1 MDKENLKGVAAL
13 LVHVARV
20 DEAYTYKEKQII
32 KSFINSFNE
41 SDGELILKEAEE
53 LESNSNQLLS
63 FTRAVKDQELE
74 VKKEIIEHLWQII
87 KSFINSFNES
97 DGDLILR
104 EAEELESNSNQLL
117 SFTRAVKDQ
126 ELEVKKEIIEHLWKI
141 IISDQNV
148 DHYESNL
155 MRRICGLIYFPD
167 KLCGEIKLKVL
178 KSN

>member
-1 MDKENLKGVAAL
+1 VDKENLKGVAAL

-20 DEAYTYKEKQII
+20 DEAYTDKEKQII

-74 VKKEIIEHLWQII
+74 VKKEIIEHLW
-87 KSFINSFNES
+87 
-97 DGDLILR
+97 
-104 EAEELESNSNQLL
+104 
-117 SFTRAVKDQ
+117 
-126 ELEVKKEIIEHLWKI
+126 KI

-148 DHYESNL
+148 DHYEANL

-167 KLCGEIKLKVL
+167 KLCGEIKIKVL
-178 KSN
+178 GKTS

>member
-1 MDKENLKGVAAL
+1 VDKENLKGVAAL

-20 DEAYTYKEKQII
+20 DEAYTDKEK
-32 KSFINSFNE
+32 
-41 SDGELILKEAEE
+41 
-53 LESNSNQLLS
+53 
-63 FTRAVKDQELE
+63 
-74 VKKEIIEHLWQII
+74 QII

-126 ELEVKKEIIEHLWKI
+126 DLEVKKEIIEHLWKI

-148 DHYESNL
+148 DHYEANL

>member
-13 LVHVARV
+13 LVHVAKV
-20 DEAYTYKEKQII
+20 DEAYTDKEK
-32 KSFINSFNE
+32 
-41 SDGELILKEAEE
+41 
-53 LESNSNQLLS
+53 
-63 FTRAVKDQELE
+63 
-74 VKKEIIEHLWQII
+74 QII

-97 DGDLILR
+97 DGDLILK

-148 DHYESNL
+148 DHYEANL

-178 KSN
+178 EKIS

>member
-20 DEAYTYKEKQII
+20 DEAYTDKEK
-32 KSFINSFNE
+32 
-41 SDGELILKEAEE
+41 
-53 LESNSNQLLS
+53 
-63 FTRAVKDQELE
+63 
-74 VKKEIIEHLWQII
+74 QII

-97 DGDLILR
+97 DGDLILK

-148 DHYESNL
+148 DHYEANL

-167 KLCGEIKLKVL
+167 KLCGEIKIKVL
-178 KSN
+178 GKTS

>member
-20 DEAYTYKEKQII
+20 DEAYTDKEKQII

-41 SDGELILKEAEE
+41 SDSDLILK
-53 LESNSNQLLS
+53 
-63 FTRAVKDQELE
+63 
-74 VKKEIIEHLWQII
+74 
-87 KSFINSFNES
+87 
-97 DGDLILR
+97 

-148 DHYESNL
+148 DHYEANL

-167 KLCGEIKLKVL
+167 KLCGEIKINVL
-178 KSN
+178 EKTS

>member
-20 DEAYTYKEKQII
+20 DEAYTDKEK
-32 KSFINSFNE
+32 
-41 SDGELILKEAEE
+41 
-53 LESNSNQLLS
+53 
-63 FTRAVKDQELE
+63 
-74 VKKEIIEHLWQII
+74 QII

-97 DGDLILR
+97 DGDLILK

-148 DHYESNL
+148 DHYEANL

-178 KSN
+178 KLN

>member
-20 DEAYTYKEKQII
+20 DEAYTDKEKQII

-74 VKKEIIEHLWQII
+74 VKKEIIEHLW
-87 KSFINSFNES
+87 
-97 DGDLILR
+97 
-104 EAEELESNSNQLL
+104 
-117 SFTRAVKDQ
+117 
-126 ELEVKKEIIEHLWKI
+126 KI

-148 DHYESNL
+148 YHYEANL

-167 KLCGEIKLKVL
+167 KLCGEIKIKILEKIFRI
-178 KSN
+178 

>member
-1 MDKENLKGVAAL
+1 VDKENLKGVAAL

-20 DEAYTYKEKQII
+20 DEAYTDKEKQII

-41 SDGELILKEAEE
+41 SDSDLILK
-53 LESNSNQLLS
+53 
-63 FTRAVKDQELE
+63 
-74 VKKEIIEHLWQII
+74 
-87 KSFINSFNES
+87 
-97 DGDLILR
+97 

-148 DHYESNL
+148 DHYEANL

-167 KLCGEIKLKVL
+167 KLCGEIKIKVL
-178 KSN
+178 GKTS